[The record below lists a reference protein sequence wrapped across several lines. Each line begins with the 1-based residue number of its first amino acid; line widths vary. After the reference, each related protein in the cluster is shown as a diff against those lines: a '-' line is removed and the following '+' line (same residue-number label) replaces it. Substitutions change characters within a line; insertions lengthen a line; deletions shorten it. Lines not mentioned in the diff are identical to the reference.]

1 MKTGD
6 LVYLPAEV
14 TLVKYDKTGK
24 VVSNWVSLQEPAFVL
39 VTLPIGVLGDPD
51 SPFVGV
57 HYQGSSWLTKVENC
71 REVRAQEIVSQT

>member
-24 VVSNWVSLQEPAFVL
+24 VVSEEPAFVL